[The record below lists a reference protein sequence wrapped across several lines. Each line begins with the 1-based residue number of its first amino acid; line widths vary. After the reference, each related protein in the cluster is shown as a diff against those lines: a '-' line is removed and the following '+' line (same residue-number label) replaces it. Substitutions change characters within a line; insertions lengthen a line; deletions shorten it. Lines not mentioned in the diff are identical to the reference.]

1 MLFNAGFMANQAVV
15 RHLPGKDDLV
25 LVDRLIHHSIA
36 QALLQG
42 PANFKRY
49 DHLDMLHLEELIEKN
64 HTRFNTIFVFTESV
78 FSMDGDYP
86 DLQHLVRIKKK
97 NPFILVLDEAHG
109 TGVYGVTGAGL
120 AEEAS
125 VSDEIDIIVGTL
137 GKALA
142 SMGAYVLAKSSA
154 IIEYLINHS
163 GEFIYS
169 TYLTPAQ
176 AGAASA
182 AVEIL
187 QESGQKRASLRDKA
201 VVFRR
206 ELNRSGWKTNN
217 FDSPII
223 PILVGDIQRTLDL
236 RDHFLEKGIIAGAVR
251 PPTVPKGTSRI
262 RLSLHSELEED
273 QLSNLL
279 ILLNQ
284 WKTH

>member
-1 MLFNAGFMANQAVV
+1 
-15 RHLPGKDDLV
+15 
-25 LVDRLIHHSIA
+25 
-36 QALLQG
+36 
-42 PANFKRY
+42 
-49 DHLDMLHLEELIEKN
+49 
-64 HTRFNTIFVFTESV
+64 
-78 FSMDGDYP
+78 
-86 DLQHLVRIKKK
+86 
-97 NPFILVLDEAHG
+97 
-109 TGVYGVTGAGL
+109 
-120 AEEAS
+120 
-125 VSDEIDIIVGTL
+125 
-137 GKALA
+137 
-142 SMGAYVLAKSSA
+142 MGAYVLAKSSA

-201 VVFRR
+201 VTFRR

-236 RDHFLEKGIIAGAVR
+236 RDHLLEKGIIAGAVR

-284 WKTH
+284 WKNH

>member
-1 MLFNAGFMANQAVV
+1 
-15 RHLPGKDDLV
+15 
-25 LVDRLIHHSIA
+25 
-36 QALLQG
+36 
-42 PANFKRY
+42 
-49 DHLDMLHLEELIEKN
+49 
-64 HTRFNTIFVFTESV
+64 
-78 FSMDGDYP
+78 
-86 DLQHLVRIKKK
+86 
-97 NPFILVLDEAHG
+97 
-109 TGVYGVTGAGL
+109 
-120 AEEAS
+120 
-125 VSDEIDIIVGTL
+125 
-137 GKALA
+137 
-142 SMGAYVLAKSSA
+142 MGAYVLTKSSA

-187 QESGQKRASLRDKA
+187 QESRQKRTSLRDKA
-201 VVFRR
+201 VTFRR

-236 RDHFLEKGIIAGAVR
+236 RDHLLEKGIFAGAVR